1 VKRIYT
7 LLVMLVICCTFILSG
22 CGFDPLDYPGT
33 NEIVIGNGG
42 TAVIKGNYL
51 YYINGYVDSSKFTDY
66 KTENVYGKEVRGA
79 IYKTVLDENGQV
91 KRAESGKLEETEVVV
106 PKVVGFN
113 TGGFYIIGDYLY
125 YLSPLMELK
134 YPEKT
139 LQNDLMEICRI
150 KLDGTGNERLTT
162 TETKATTFNW
172 AVYNVDGEAYVVYL
186 DGTNLISISA
196 DDKAKVTMAEGVSN
210 VALLK
215 QANYS
220 HENDE
225 LENNEQLI
233 HYTRSVNADDVNQ
246 NVKNVF
252 ANVKIGTTE
261 ENIIALSATET
272 YAVKEVKNNRV
283 YYTKAEVVG
292 SQTLSA
298 KLYVRTIGTTIET
311 KLSDTNYANSYI
323 LDSEYNANGLAAV
336 VIDSN
341 NFIYRLTNGSDNARV
356 LVNSEG
362 TAITTLG
369 VKGSYLYFI
378 ENSQIYRI
386 DCMTVGAE
394 KEQLTTSEK
403 TYFTTTSSLIDFDG
417 RRVFVFAEYAGTPS
431 ENEEGEE
438 VENKNYYMNVIDL
451 TNIEETQF
459 VGDFAKDECPEE
471 PEECEHEDH
480 LEEECENNG
489 PWIL

>member
-1 VKRIYT
+1 MKRIYT
-7 LLVMLVICCTFILSG
+7 LLVMLVICCTMILSG
-22 CGFDPLDYPGT
+22 CGFDPLDYPKT

-51 YYINGYVDSSKFTDY
+51 YYINGYVDASKFTDY

-91 KRAESGKLEETEVVV
+91 KRTESGKLEETEVVV
-106 PKVVGFN
+106 PKVVGFS

-125 YLSPLMELK
+125 YVSPLMELK

-150 KLDGTGNERLTT
+150 KLDGTGNERLAV
-162 TETKATTFNW
+162 TETKATAFNW
-172 AVYNVDGEAYVVYL
+172 AVYNVEGETVVVYL
-186 DGTNLISISA
+186 DGTNLISVNA

-215 QANYS
+215 QSNYAHANDGLKG
-220 HENDE
+220 DE
-225 LENNEQLI
+225 QYVY
-233 HYTRSVNADDVNQ
+233 YTRSVNEDDENQ
-246 NVKNVF
+246 SVKNVF
-252 ANVKIGTTE
+252 AKAKIGTTDE
-261 ENIIALSATET
+261 TAIASSLSET
-272 YAVKEVKNNRV
+272 YAVKEVKNGRV

-298 KLYVRTIGTTIET
+298 KLYVRNVNETTET
-311 KLSDTNYANSYI
+311 KLSDTSYSTSYI
-323 LDSEYNANGLAAV
+323 LDGEFNANGLAAV

-341 NFIYRLTNGSDNARV
+341 NYIYRLTNGNDNARV
-356 LVNSEG
+356 LVNSQG
-362 TAITTLG
+362 ASITALG
-369 VKGSYLYFI
+369 MHGSYLYFV
-378 ENSQIYRI
+378 EGSQVYRI
-386 DCMTVGAE
+386 DCMTANAE
-394 KEQLTTSEK
+394 KEQLTNSEK
-403 TYFTTTSSLIDFDG
+403 TYYTTTASLIDFDG
-417 RRVFVFAEYAGTPS
+417 RRIFVFAEYAGIPT

-438 VENKNYYMNVIDL
+438 VENKNYYMNIVDL

-471 PEECEHEDH
+471 PEECKHDDH
-480 LEEECENNG
+480 LEEECENDG